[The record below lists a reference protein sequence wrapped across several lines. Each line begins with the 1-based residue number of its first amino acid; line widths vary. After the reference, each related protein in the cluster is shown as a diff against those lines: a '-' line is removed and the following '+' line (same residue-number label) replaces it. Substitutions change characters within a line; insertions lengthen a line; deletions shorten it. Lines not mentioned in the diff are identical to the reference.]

1 MLIFSHLYF
10 MPDPF
15 PSSLPFPLP
24 SLLSL
29 LPITHTY
36 VLFSSEI
43 FESKSKLEIFWDF
56 PSSSVGKE
64 PACQCRRCKEMW
76 VWTLGQ
82 ENPLKKEMAT
92 HSSILAWEN
101 PWTEEPDGLQPT
113 ESQRVRHNLTTK
125 PSPPSKREHP
135 LSCPLKICIF
145 TKN

>member
-1 MLIFSHLYF
+1 

-76 VWTLGQ
+76 V
-82 ENPLKKEMAT
+82 
-92 HSSILAWEN
+92 
-101 PWTEEPDGLQPT
+101 
-113 ESQRVRHNLTTK
+113 
-125 PSPPSKREHP
+125 
-135 LSCPLKICIF
+135 
-145 TKN
+145 